1 MVTFDVNCPLQWE
14 TKNSM
19 SLGCQSDGRG
29 TGGGVFAVLKIGSF
43 TPKYVIFEVK
53 EVLISY

>member
-1 MVTFDVNCPLQWE
+1 MFDVKCPSQWE
-14 TKNSM
+14 TKKSM
-19 SLGCQSDGRG
+19 YSDCQSDGRG
-29 TGGGVFAVLKIGSF
+29 TGGGVFAVFKIGSF